1 MSKMPITFNVL
12 EEVARLKAHSKA
24 VRKPYFR
31 ASKLD
36 KFKYEILKLHSGGC
50 SFAEI
55 KFWLSEKNI
64 VVERSTIQRWI
75 SDNEIS
81 EKTTLTSDV
90 DTKTTLK

>member
-1 MSKMPITFNVL
+1 MPKPFNVL

-24 VRKPYFR
+24 VRKPYVR

-36 KFKYEILKLHSGGC
+36 KFKYEILKLRSGGC

-55 KFWLSEKNI
+55 KLWLSEHKI

-75 SDNEIS
+75 RDNEVS
-81 EKTTLTSDV
+81 EKTTLTSEVHD
-90 DTKTTLK
+90 